1 MSSGVLATA
10 PALLVSSVIMFFG
23 CKVFPYLF
31 FVGPRERRAQGKRD
45 GGKEGPRERGT
56 QGKRDAGKEGRRK
69 LGRGK
74 LRHRKL
80 GSGKLGRGK
89 LGRLSASYL
98 NIVTQIQYT
107 ILHTLHNKP
116 LSQ

>member
-45 GGKEGPRERGT
+45 GGKEGRRERGT
-56 QGKRDAGKEGRRK
+56 QGKRDAGNWDVGNWDT
-69 LGRGK
+69 
-74 LRHRKL
+74 
-80 GSGKLGRGK
+80 GSWEVGNWDVGNWD
-89 LGRLSASYL
+89 A
-98 NIVTQIQYT
+98 
-107 ILHTLHNKP
+107 
-116 LSQ
+116 